1 MIIHFTLN
9 GAPQELTVNPG
20 ENVQKLL
27 FNMGMHSVRN
37 SDDGFGFAGSDAII
51 FNGNI
56 VNASLLIAAQLEK
69 ADIRTAE
76 SLGKWNEL
84 SLVQQAMVD
93 VGVVQ
98 SGYNDPAAALIIT
111 DLLDRIAAPTR
122 EEIDDALSGLF
133 SRDAGW
139 QQYYQ
144 VIELAVAR
152 KNNPQ
157 ATIDIAPTFR
167 DDLEVIGKHYPKT
180 DAAKMVQAKPC
191 YVEDRVTADACVIKM
206 LRSPHAHAL
215 ITHLDVSKAEA
226 LPGVVHVITHLNCP
240 DIYYTPGG
248 QSAPEP
254 SPLDRRMFG
263 KKMRH
268 VGDRVAA
275 VVAESEEIALE
286 ALKLIDVEY
295 EVLKPVMS
303 IDEAMAE
310 DAPVVHDEPVVY
322 VAGAPDTLEDDN
334 SHAAQRGEHMIIN
347 FPIGSRPRKNIAA
360 SIHGHIGDMDKGFAD
375 ADVIIERTYNST
387 QAQQCPTE
395 THICFTRM
403 DGDRL
408 VIHASTQ
415 VPWHLRRQVAR
426 LVGMKQHKV
435 HVIKERVGGGFGSK
449 QDILLEEVCAWATCV
464 TGRPVLFR
472 YTREEEFIANTSRHV
487 AKVTVKLGAK
497 KDGRLTAVKMDFRAN
512 TGPYGN
518 HSLTVPCNGPA
529 LSLPLYPCDNVDFQ
543 VTTYYSNIC
552 PNGAYQGYGAPKGNF
567 AITMALAELA
577 EQLQIDQLEIIE
589 RNRVHE
595 GQELKILGAIGEGKA
610 PTSVPSAASC
620 ALEEILRQGR
630 EMIQWSSPKPQNGDW
645 HIGRGV
651 AIIMQKSGIPDID
664 QANCMIKLES
674 DGTFIVHSGGAD
686 IGTGLDTV
694 VTKLAAEVL
703 HCPPQ
708 DVHVISGDTDL
719 VVLMIGLSL
728 IKVGIID
735 FGGGFAAKSSG
746 TFGNYEH
753 LGVGLLVLIVVIG
766 FNCCRSPLL
775 RMGGIAIGLCV
786 GYIASLCLGMVDFSS
801 MRNLPLITIPH
812 PFKYGFSFSFHQF
825 LVVGTIYL
833 LSVLEAVGD
842 ITATAMVSRRP
853 IQGEEYQSRLK
864 GGVLADGLVSVIA
877 SAVGSLPLTTFAQNN
892 GVIQM
897 TGVASRYVGRTIAV
911 MLVILGLFPMIGGF
925 FTTIPSAVLGGA
937 MTLMFSMIAIAG
949 IRIII
954 TNGLKRRE
962 TLIVATSLGLGL
974 GVSYDPEIFKI
985 LPASIYVLVE
995 NPICAGGLTAIL
1007 LNIILPGGY
1016 RQENVLPGITS
1027 AEEMD

>member
-111 DLLDRIAAPTR
+111 DLLDRIDAPTR

-708 DVHVISGDTDL
+708 DVHVISGDTDHAL
-719 VVLMIGLSL
+719 FDKG
-728 IKVGIID
+728 
-735 FGGGFAAKSSG
+735 AYASSG
-746 TFGNYEH
+746 TCFSGNAARLAAENLRGKILFHGAQMLGEPVADVQLATPGVVRGKKGEVSFGDIAHKGETGTGFGSLVGTGSYITPDFAFPYGANFAEVAVNTRTGEIRLDKFYALLDCGTPVNPELA
-753 LGVGLLVLIVVIG
+753 LGQIYGAT
-766 FNCCRSPLL
+766 L
-775 RMGGIAIGLCV
+775 RAIGH
-786 GYIASLCLGMVDFSS
+786 S
-801 MRNLPLITIPH
+801 MSEEIIYDAEGHPLTRDLRS
-812 PFKYGFSFSFHQF
+812 YGAPK
-825 LVVGTIYL
+825 I
-833 LSVLEAVGD
+833 GD
-842 ITATAMVSRRP
+842 IPRDFRAVLVPSDDKVGPFGAKSISEIGVNGAAPAIATAIHDACGIWLR
-853 IQGEEYQSRLK
+853 EWH
-864 GGVLADGLVSVIA
+864 
-877 SAVGSLPLTTFAQNN
+877 
-892 GVIQM
+892 
-897 TGVASRYVGRTIAV
+897 
-911 MLVILGLFPMIGGF
+911 
-925 FTTIPSAVLGGA
+925 FT
-937 MTLMFSMIAIAG
+937 
-949 IRIII
+949 
-954 TNGLKRRE
+954 
-962 TLIVATSLGLGL
+962 
-974 GVSYDPEIFKI
+974 PEKI
-985 LPASIYVLVE
+985 L
-995 NPICAGGLTAIL
+995 TALEKI
-1007 LNIILPGGY
+1007 
-1016 RQENVLPGITS
+1016 
-1027 AEEMD
+1027 

>member
-1 MIIHFTLN
+1 MMVHFTLN
-9 GAPQELTVNPG
+9 GITQEMRVNVG

-27 FNMGMHSVRN
+27 FKLGMHSVRN

-51 FNGNI
+51 FNGHI
-56 VNASLLIAAQLEK
+56 VNASLLIAAQLEQ
-69 ADIRTAE
+69 AVILTAE
-76 SLGKWNEL
+76 SLGKWNEP
-84 SLVQQAMVD
+84 SLVQQAMID

-144 VIELAVAR
+144 VIELAIAR
-152 KNNPQ
+152 KANPD
-157 ATIDIAPTFR
+157 ATSTIAPTFR
-167 DDLEVIGKHYPKT
+167 PDLNVVGKLHPKS
-180 DAAKMVQAKPC
+180 DAAIMVQAKPC
-191 YVEDRVTADACVIKM
+191 YVEDRVTANACVIKM

-215 ITHLDVSKAEA
+215 ITHLDVSQAEA
-226 LPGVVHVITHLNCP
+226 LPGVVHIITHRNCP

-263 KKMRH
+263 KKLRH

-275 VVAESEEIALE
+275 VVAESEEIALA
-286 ALKLIDVEY
+286 ALALINVEY
-295 EVLKPVMS
+295 HVLKPVMS
-303 IDEAMAE
+303 IDEAMA
-310 DAPVVHDEPVVY
+310 DNAPVVHDEPVIYGV
-322 VAGAPDTLEDDN
+322 GAPDTLEEDN
-334 SHAAQRGEHMIIN
+334 QHATQRGEHMIVN

-360 SIHGHIGDMDKGFAD
+360 SIHGHIGDMEKGFAD
-375 ADVIIERTYNST
+375 ADVIIERTYRST
-387 QAQQCPTE
+387 QAQQCPAE
-395 THICFTRM
+395 PHVCFTRM

-415 VPWHLRRQVAR
+415 VPWHVRRQVAR

-464 TGRPVLFR
+464 TGRPVYFH

-497 KDGRLTAVKMDFRAN
+497 KDGRLTAIKMDFCAN

-518 HSLTVPCNGPA
+518 HALTVPCNGPA

-552 PNGAYQGYGAPKGNF
+552 PTGAYQGYGAPKGNF
-567 AITMALAELA
+567 AMTMALAELA

-630 EMIQWSSPKPQNGDW
+630 EMIQWSSPKSHHGDW
-645 HIGRGV
+645 RIGRGV

-664 QANCMIKLES
+664 QANCLIKLES
-674 DGTFIVHSGGAD
+674 DGTFIVQSGGAD

-694 VTKLAAEVL
+694 VAKLTAEVL
-703 HCPPQ
+703 HCPLS
-708 DVHVISGDTDL
+708 DVQVISGDTDSAL
-719 VVLMIGLSL
+719 FDKG
-728 IKVGIID
+728 
-735 FGGGFAAKSSG
+735 AYASSG
-746 TFGNYEH
+746 TCFSGNAARKAAENLRDKILFHGAEMLNEPLVDVIIATPGVVRGKSGEVSFGDIAH
-753 LGVGLLVLIVVIG
+753 LGETGTGFGALSATACYITPDFAFPYGANFVELGVNTRTGEIRLDKFYALLDCGTPVNPELALGQIYG
-766 FNCCRSPLL
+766 ATMR
-775 RMGGIAIGLCV
+775 AIGH
-786 GYIASLCLGMVDFSS
+786 SLSEEIIYDAKG
-801 MRNLPLITIPH
+801 NPLTRDLRT
-812 PFKYGFSFSFHQF
+812 YGAPK
-825 LVVGTIYL
+825 I
-833 LSVLEAVGD
+833 GD
-842 ITATAMVSRRP
+842 IPRDFRAVLVPSDDKVGPFGAKSISEIGVNGAAPAIATA
-853 IQGEEYQSRLK
+853 IHDAC
-864 GGVLADGLVSVIA
+864 GVWLREWHF
-877 SAVGSLPLTTFAQNN
+877 SA
-892 GVIQM
+892 
-897 TGVASRYVGRTIAV
+897 
-911 MLVILGLFPMIGGF
+911 
-925 FTTIPSAVLGGA
+925 
-937 MTLMFSMIAIAG
+937 
-949 IRIII
+949 
-954 TNGLKRRE
+954 E
-962 TLIVATSLGLGL
+962 
-974 GVSYDPEIFKI
+974 KI
-985 LPASIYVLVE
+985 LRAL
-995 NPICAGGLTAIL
+995 G
-1007 LNIILPGGY
+1007 NI
-1016 RQENVLPGITS
+1016 
-1027 AEEMD
+1027 

>member
-167 DDLEVIGKHYPKT
+167 DDLDVIGKHYPKT

-191 YVEDRVTADACVIKM
+191 YVEDCVTADACVIKM

-708 DVHVISGDTDL
+708 DVHVISGDTDHAL
-719 VVLMIGLSL
+719 FDKG
-728 IKVGIID
+728 
-735 FGGGFAAKSSG
+735 AYASSG
-746 TFGNYEH
+746 TCFSGNAARLAAENLREKILFHGAQMLGEAVADVQLATPGVVRGKKGEVSFGDIAHKGET
-753 LGVGLLVLIVVIG
+753 GIG
-766 FNCCRSPLL
+766 FGSLVGTGSYITPDFAFPYGANFAEVAVNTRTGEIRLDKFYALLDCATPVNPELALGQIYGATLRAIGHSMSEEIIYDAEGHPLTRDLRSYGAPKIGDIPRDFRAVLVPSDDKVGPFGAKSISEIGVNGAAPAIATAIHDACGIWAEESQSGHGNGYRCRNNFQHAANAERSLQSVAITRLSPL
-775 RMGGIAIGLCV
+775 GI
-786 GYIASLCLGMVDFSS
+786 
-801 MRNLPLITIPH
+801 
-812 PFKYGFSFSFHQF
+812 
-825 LVVGTIYL
+825 
-833 LSVLEAVGD
+833 
-842 ITATAMVSRRP
+842 
-853 IQGEEYQSRLK
+853 
-864 GGVLADGLVSVIA
+864 
-877 SAVGSLPLTTFAQNN
+877 
-892 GVIQM
+892 
-897 TGVASRYVGRTIAV
+897 
-911 MLVILGLFPMIGGF
+911 
-925 FTTIPSAVLGGA
+925 
-937 MTLMFSMIAIAG
+937 
-949 IRIII
+949 
-954 TNGLKRRE
+954 
-962 TLIVATSLGLGL
+962 
-974 GVSYDPEIFKI
+974 
-985 LPASIYVLVE
+985 
-995 NPICAGGLTAIL
+995 
-1007 LNIILPGGY
+1007 
-1016 RQENVLPGITS
+1016 
-1027 AEEMD
+1027 

>member
-518 HSLTVPCNGPA
+518 HSLTVSCNGPA

-708 DVHVISGDTDL
+708 DVHVISGDTDHAL
-719 VVLMIGLSL
+719 FDKG
-728 IKVGIID
+728 
-735 FGGGFAAKSSG
+735 AYASSG
-746 TFGNYEH
+746 TCFSGNAARLAAENLREKILFHGAQMLGEPVADVQLATPGVVRGKKGEVSFGDIAHKGETGTGFGSLVGTGSYITPDFAFPYGANFAEVAVNTRTGEIRLDKFYALLDCGTPVNPELA
-753 LGVGLLVLIVVIG
+753 LGQIYGAT
-766 FNCCRSPLL
+766 L
-775 RMGGIAIGLCV
+775 RAIGH
-786 GYIASLCLGMVDFSS
+786 S
-801 MRNLPLITIPH
+801 MSEEIIYDAEGHPLTRDLRS
-812 PFKYGFSFSFHQF
+812 YGAPK
-825 LVVGTIYL
+825 I
-833 LSVLEAVGD
+833 GD
-842 ITATAMVSRRP
+842 IPRDFRAVLVPSDDKVGPFGAKSISEIGVNGAAPAIATAIHDACGIWLR
-853 IQGEEYQSRLK
+853 EWH
-864 GGVLADGLVSVIA
+864 
-877 SAVGSLPLTTFAQNN
+877 
-892 GVIQM
+892 
-897 TGVASRYVGRTIAV
+897 
-911 MLVILGLFPMIGGF
+911 
-925 FTTIPSAVLGGA
+925 FT
-937 MTLMFSMIAIAG
+937 
-949 IRIII
+949 
-954 TNGLKRRE
+954 
-962 TLIVATSLGLGL
+962 
-974 GVSYDPEIFKI
+974 PEKI
-985 LPASIYVLVE
+985 L
-995 NPICAGGLTAIL
+995 TALEKI
-1007 LNIILPGGY
+1007 
-1016 RQENVLPGITS
+1016 
-1027 AEEMD
+1027 